1 MACAV
6 KEDTVLDC
14 RTIVIT
20 SGKGGV
26 GKTTTTANLAAA
38 LASDGYKVVAVDGDV
53 GLRNLDVIMGLE
65 NRIVYTLI
73 DVIEGNCRLNQA
85 LIRDKRLDNLYM
97 IPTDKRLDNLYM
109 IPTAQSKTK
118 DAVSAEQMEE
128 LCAQLRPDFDFILID
143 SPAGIEAGFRNAAA
157 GADEALVVTTPE
169 VSAVRDADRI
179 IGLLESMEKAPIQLI
194 INRIRPDMVKRGE
207 MLGVQDVL
215 DILAVDLVGVIPDDE
230 SIVVSSNRG
239 EPLTLGSGSKAG
251 QAYKNIAKR
260 LCGAEVPFMDL
271 FKEEGGFFASL
282 RRMFSKG

>member
-97 IPTDKRLDNLYM
+97 IPT
-109 IPTAQSKTK
+109 AQSKTK

-128 LCAQLRPDFDFILID
+128 LCAQLRPDFDFIFID
-143 SPAGIEAGFRNAAA
+143 SPAGIEAGFRHAVA

>member
-85 LIRDKRLDNLYM
+85 LIR
-97 IPTDKRLDNLYM
+97 DKRLDNLYM

-239 EPLTLGSGSKAG
+239 EPLTLGSNSKAG

-260 LCGAEVPFMDL
+260 LCGEEVPYMDL

>member
-6 KEDTVLDC
+6 KGDGKLDC

-38 LASDGYKVVAVDGDV
+38 LASGGYKVVAVDGDV

-65 NRIVYTLI
+65 NRIVYTLV
-73 DVIEGNCRLNQA
+73 DVIESSCRLNQA
-85 LIRDKRLDNLYM
+85 LIRDKRM
-97 IPTDKRLDNLYM
+97 ENLYM

-118 DAVSAEQMEE
+118 DAVSADQMEK
-128 LCAQLRPDFDFILID
+128 LCADLKKDFDFILID

-179 IGLLESMEKAPIQLI
+179 IGLLESMGKAPIQLI

-207 MLGVQDVL
+207 MLCVQDVL
-215 DILAVDLVGVIPDDE
+215 DILAVDLIGVIPDDE

-239 EPLTLGSGSKAG
+239 EPLTLGSDSKAG
-251 QAYKNIAKR
+251 RAYMNIAKR
-260 LCGAEVPFMDL
+260 LCGEDVPYMDL
-271 FKEEGGFFASL
+271 FKDDGGFLSAI
-282 RRMFSKG
+282 RRLFSKG

>member
-97 IPTDKRLDNLYM
+97 IPT
-109 IPTAQSKTK
+109 AQS
-118 DAVSAEQMEE
+118 
-128 LCAQLRPDFDFILID
+128 
-143 SPAGIEAGFRNAAA
+143 
-157 GADEALVVTTPE
+157 
-169 VSAVRDADRI
+169 
-179 IGLLESMEKAPIQLI
+179 
-194 INRIRPDMVKRGE
+194 
-207 MLGVQDVL
+207 
-215 DILAVDLVGVIPDDE
+215 
-230 SIVVSSNRG
+230 
-239 EPLTLGSGSKAG
+239 
-251 QAYKNIAKR
+251 
-260 LCGAEVPFMDL
+260 
-271 FKEEGGFFASL
+271 
-282 RRMFSKG
+282 